1 MINSK
6 RTCAIRSRSIEFDV
20 NAGQEE
26 GGTVVVKKDATM
38 TTKDRDST
46 SAVKTTVFLG
56 VINFWYDVEGR
67 LSVNHIVSATS
78 ESYQRQSL

>member
-1 MINSK
+1 M
-6 RTCAIRSRSIEFDV
+6 
-20 NAGQEE
+20 
-26 GGTVVVKKDATM
+26 VVKKDATM

-67 LSVNHIVSATS
+67 LSVNHIVRATS
-78 ESYQRQSL
+78 ESYQVNNYEAMQILTLWASV